1 MPFLIWRRP
10 ASNCVQLAAAD
21 IHSIDVPRSACEEY
35 FGKTAGGRSDI
46 EANPARDIER
56 KTLERR
62 GEFYPAA

>member
-1 MPFLIWRRP
+1 MLIV
-10 ASNCVQLAAAD
+10 AQTCVQLAAADAD
-21 IHSIDVPRSACEEY
+21 IHSIDVPRAACGEY

-56 KTLERR
+56 KALERR